1 MIRKMTTDEYNNVS
15 KVNVSEEEKVIH
27 KGEMRFF
34 KTVGIC
40 LYILSFILNIW
51 LHVIVLKYALVRV
64 EAMSSVLFWLFYIWS
79 FIAFTHATVFAVDFI
94 FSVLP
99 PVVSILN
106 GKKKINNDAYMNT
119 LWLDYDK
126 DSLPDVTISI
136 PVYMEENGVIFETVY
151 RSKLAAEDY
160 EKQTGKECNVIVSDD
175 GIGVLL
181 KNVGTIE
188 SLEEKIE
195 EYSRCG
201 SVAGLEVGSD
211 AYRVIERVYFYRKTG
226 VSFVVRPPFN
236 RPGIFKKS
244 SNLNYTLRIGR
255 KVDEGNK
262 ISGLV
267 GEGAE
272 FEGGHAEGNIHTN
285 SIILLIDKD
294 SGLHPEI
301 ISAIVPEFTRDDK
314 LAYVQCATKAS
325 NMEENYFARLSG
337 RQVNN
342 NNHNVFPCMAL
353 KGIFVP
359 LVGHNVFIR
368 RSALANL
375 GYWHEHRVSEDF
387 DLAIRLYA
395 RGWHGKYAQVQGLE
409 FTEYAS
415 RTYSEDA
422 MKEYRYTY
430 GLIEMF
436 LSGTMEWGK
445 TRWYDT
451 FYMIIYFIARI
462 NNALLLPYIVIITL
476 TGMLD
481 LMFLGYALCCVVFI
495 ILPSLRTI
503 LLARKIKKE
512 YLFRISESFMM
523 FFTFSGCTFPAG
535 AGAVKYF
542 LNVITKK
549 EHAFPA
555 TSVSTLVYS
564 FKEGLRFIYKYFLK
578 NKGVLVVF
586 AFCVERI
593 HHILLYSSRVGAAE
607 AACIS
612 ELFLIAFAP
621 FFMTPQLFQRK
632 KGGILIRRES
642 DNMLK
647 CFNASIFFREARK
660 FVDENVDKHLFLYA
674 VEIDNFH
681 VLNLWYGHDV
691 GEEYAD
697 RIGDK
702 LAYIIDKYGGVPGH
716 ISGGNFICVVPNGDA
731 LLNQIQTEMSD
742 YVKTDPKFM
751 GFFPL
756 ISVYEI
762 NDTTL
767 AIEKM
772 YDRALLAL
780 DGLRGKLKERSVH
793 YNADMD
799 KKLDAEVKMLRDVH
813 RGIDSDEFTF
823 FVQPRCDI
831 DTGKI
836 VGGEALVRWKHRERG
851 FVSPGEFIPVLE
863 KSGLTLIVDQ
873 IIWEKVIAWQGKR
886 IKDGN
891 ECIPVSINITRADL
905 FSIDVKKTLED
916 LCEKYK
922 VPYKLVMIEISDKT
936 YNDVDKE
943 ILAMIDEL
951 SKAGFPLV
959 IDGFGSGYSSMIML
973 KSVKPDIITFN
984 LRVLNDQEGHISKAA
999 VILQTVANCVDV
1011 LDVPLVVKTVETN
1024 EHDECLKK
1032 YGCKYGQG
1040 FFYHKPMEVS
1050 ELEKLMRV
1058 SENVDYGGIKSK
1070 MAETVDVARELE
1082 IISSDKSSRVT
1093 GVFLKKDD
1101 AISVEKLDDRLG
1113 RVVGDCSEVSCENFV
1128 GVEEIFE
1135 DAELEPENYAMG
1147 MIKVK
1152 STAGNMIPFLMRAIY
1167 IAENGGT
1174 NKYFCDFTD
1183 MRRYKRR
1190 NVGVE

>member
-1 MIRKMTTDEYNNVS
+1 MIRKMTIDEFNNVS
-15 KVNVSEEEKVIH
+15 KVDESEEKKVIQ

-34 KTVGIC
+34 KSIGIC

-51 LHVIVLKYALVRV
+51 LHVIVLRYALNKV
-64 EAMSSVLFWLFYIWS
+64 EAMSSVLFWLFYTWS
-79 FIAFTHATVFAVDFI
+79 FIAFTHATVFFVDFI

-99 PVVSILN
+99 PVVKILN
-106 GKKKINNDAYMNT
+106 GKQKINNDFYMNT

-126 DSLPDVTISI
+126 DKLPDVTISI

-160 EKQTGKECNVIVSDD
+160 TKQTGKKCNVIVSDD

-181 KNVGTIE
+181 KDVGPIS
-188 SLEEKIE
+188 SLEDKIE
-195 EYSRCG
+195 EYSKCG
-201 SVAGLEVGSD
+201 TVAGIEVESD
-211 AYRVIERVYFYRKTG
+211 VYRVIERVYFYRKTN
-226 VSFVVRPPFN
+226 VSFVVRPPYN

-244 SNLNYTLRIGR
+244 SNLNYTLRIGGR
-255 KVDEGNK
+255 VDEGHTVDE
-262 ISGLV
+262 LV
-267 GEGAE
+267 GEGCE

-325 NMEENYFARLSG
+325 NMEENFFARLSG

-342 NNHNVFPCMAL
+342 NNQNVFPCMAL

-368 RSALANL
+368 REALAKL

-395 RGWHGKYAQVQGLE
+395 RGWHGKYAQVHGLE

-445 TRWYDT
+445 TRWYDA

-462 NNALLLPYIVIITL
+462 NNALLLPYIVIITIS
-476 TGMLD
+476 GMLD
-481 LMFLGYALCCVVFI
+481 LMFWGYAICCIVFI
-495 ILPSLRTI
+495 VLPSLRTI
-503 LLARKIKKE
+503 LLGRQIKKE
-512 YLFRISESFMM
+512 YLFRISESFLM

-542 LNVITKK
+542 LNVITGK

-586 AFCVERI
+586 VFCVERI
-593 HHILLYSSRVGAAE
+593 IHIYLYSPRLGSAE
-607 AACIS
+607 VACIS

-632 KGGILIRRES
+632 KGGILVRREY

-647 CFNASIFFREARK
+647 CLNASVFFKEGRR
-660 FVDENVDKHLFLYA
+660 FIDENVDKALYLYA

-702 LAYIIDKYGGVPGH
+702 LASIIDKFGGVPGH
-716 ISGGNFICVVPNGDA
+716 ISGGNFICIVPNGDA
-731 LLNQIQTEMSD
+731 LLNQVQNEMSEH
-742 YVKTDPKFM
+742 VKTDPKFM

-762 NDTTL
+762 NDPSL
-767 AIEKM
+767 AIETM
-772 YDRALLAL
+772 YDRALIAL
-780 DGLRGKLKERSVH
+780 DGLRGNLKERSVH
-793 YNADMD
+793 YNSDMD
-799 KKLDAEVKMLRDVH
+799 KKLDAEVKMLRDVR
-813 RGIDSDEFTF
+813 RGIDNDEFTF

-831 DTGKI
+831 NTGKI

-873 IIWEKVIAWQGKR
+873 LIWEKVIAWQGKR
-886 IKDGN
+886 IKEGN
-891 ECIPVSINITRADL
+891 ESIPISINITRSDL
-905 FSIDVKKTLED
+905 FAIDVKKTLED
-916 LCEKYK
+916 LCEKYG
-922 VPYKLVMIEISDKT
+922 VPHNKVMIEISDKT
-936 YNDVDKE
+936 YNDVDKDV
-943 ILAMIDEL
+943 LDMIKEL
-951 SKAGFPLV
+951 SDDGFPLI

-973 KSVKPDIITFN
+973 QAIQPDIITFN
-984 LRVLNDQEGHISKAA
+984 MKVLNDEEGHITKAA
-999 VILQTVANCVDV
+999 LILRTVANCVEVMDI
-1011 LDVPLVVKTVETN
+1011 PLVVKTVETE
-1024 EHDECLKK
+1024 EHDKYLKNF
-1032 YGCKYGQG
+1032 GCKYAQG
-1040 FFYHKPMEVS
+1040 FFYYKPMEVS
-1050 ELEKLMRV
+1050 ELERI
-1058 SENVDYGGIKSK
+1058 IK
-1070 MAETVDVARELE
+1070 
-1082 IISSDKSSRVT
+1082 SSDKVDFRGIT
-1093 GVFLKKDD
+1093 GGQGETIEEAFENEQAEGKGFLHDLTDIRQYVRRK
-1101 AISVEKLDDRLG
+1101 
-1113 RVVGDCSEVSCENFV
+1113 VGIE
-1128 GVEEIFE
+1128 
-1135 DAELEPENYAMG
+1135 
-1147 MIKVK
+1147 
-1152 STAGNMIPFLMRAIY
+1152 
-1167 IAENGGT
+1167 
-1174 NKYFCDFTD
+1174 
-1183 MRRYKRR
+1183 
-1190 NVGVE
+1190 

>member
-1 MIRKMTTDEYNNVS
+1 MIRKMTVEEFNNVS
-15 KVNVSEEEKVIH
+15 KVNESEEEKVIH

-34 KTVGIC
+34 KVVGIC
-40 LYILSFILNIW
+40 LYVLSFILNIW

-106 GKKKINNDAYMNT
+106 GKKKINNEAYMNT

-160 EKQTGKECNVIVSDD
+160 KKQTGKECNVIVSDD

-188 SLEEKIE
+188 SLEDKIE
-195 EYSRCG
+195 EYSKFG
-201 SVAGLEVGSD
+201 TVAGVEVGSD
-211 AYRVIERVYFYRKTG
+211 AYRVIERVYFYRKVN
-226 VSFVVRPPFN
+226 VSFVVRPPYN

-255 KVDEGNK
+255 RVDEGNEIK
-262 ISGLV
+262 DLV
-267 GEGAE
+267 CEGAE

-314 LAYVQCATKAS
+314 LAYIQCATKAS
-325 NMEENYFARLSG
+325 NMEENFFARLSG

-342 NNHNVFPCMAL
+342 NNQNVFPCMAL

-368 RSALANL
+368 REALAKL

-395 RGWHGKYAQVQGLE
+395 RGWHGKYSQVQGLE

-445 TRWYDT
+445 TRWYDA

-481 LMFLGYALCCVVFI
+481 LMFLGYALCCIVFI

-503 LLARKIKKE
+503 LLSRKIKKE
-512 YLFRISESFMM
+512 YLFRISESFLM

-586 AFCVERI
+586 VFCVERI

-632 KGGILIRRES
+632 KGGILVRRES

-647 CFNASIFFREARK
+647 CYHASVFFKEARK
-660 FVDENVDKHLFLYA
+660 FIDENTDKHLFLYA

-702 LAYIIDKYGGVPGH
+702 LAYIIDKFGGVPGY
-716 ISGGNFICVVPNGDA
+716 ISGGNFICIVPNGDA
-731 LLNQIQTEMSD
+731 LLNQIQGELSD

-762 NDTTL
+762 RDTTL
-767 AIEKM
+767 AVEKM

-780 DGLRGKLKERSVH
+780 DGLRGNLKERSVH
-793 YNADMD
+793 YNSEMD
-799 KKLDAEVKMLRDVH
+799 KKLDAEVKLLRDVR

-823 FVQPRCDI
+823 FIQPRCDI
-831 DTGKI
+831 NTGKI
-836 VGGEALVRWKHRERG
+836 ISGEALVRWNHRERG

-873 IIWEKVIAWQGKR
+873 LIWEKVIAWQGKR
-886 IKDGN
+886 IKDGD
-891 ECIPVSINITRADL
+891 ECIPVSINLTRADL
-905 FSIDVKKTLED
+905 FSIDVKKTLKD

-922 VPYKLVMIEISDKT
+922 VPRRLIMIEISDKT

-943 ILAMIDEL
+943 ILAMIKDI
-951 SKAGFPLV
+951 SDAGFPLI

-973 KSVKPDIITFN
+973 QAVQPEVITFN
-984 LRVLNDQEGHISKAA
+984 MKVLNDEEGHITKAA
-999 VILQTVANCVDV
+999 VILHTVANCVQVMDI
-1011 LDVPLVVKTVETN
+1011 PLIVKMVETD
-1024 EHDECLKK
+1024 EHEQYLKNF
-1032 YGCKYGQG
+1032 GCRYAQG
-1040 FFYHKPMEVS
+1040 YHYYKPMDVS
-1050 ELEKLMRV
+1050 SLEKIIKVR
-1058 SENVDYGGIKSK
+1058 ENVDYSGIKGW
-1070 MAETVDVARELE
+1070 LE
-1082 IISSDKSSRVT
+1082 E
-1093 GVFLKKDD
+1093 
-1101 AISVEKLDDRLG
+1101 ANE
-1113 RVVGDCSEVSCENFV
+1113 
-1128 GVEEIFE
+1128 
-1135 DAELEPENYAMG
+1135 EPEEPETSVIENSKG
-1147 MIKVK
+1147 KNFFREIVDIRRQVRRKV
-1152 STAGNMIPFLMRAIY
+1152 G
-1167 IAENGGT
+1167 AE
-1174 NKYFCDFTD
+1174 
-1183 MRRYKRR
+1183 
-1190 NVGVE
+1190 

>member
-1 MIRKMTTDEYNNVS
+1 MIRKMTIDEFNNVS
-15 KVNVSEEEKVIH
+15 KVDESEEKKVIQ

-34 KTVGIC
+34 KVMGIC

-51 LHVIVLKYALVRV
+51 LHVIVLRYALNKV
-64 EAMSSVLFWLFYIWS
+64 EAMSSVLFWLFYTWS
-79 FIAFTHATVFAVDFI
+79 FIAFTHATVFFVDFI

-99 PVVSILN
+99 PVVKILN
-106 GKKKINNDAYMNT
+106 GKKKINNEFYMNT

-126 DSLPDVTISI
+126 DKLPDVTISI

-160 EKQTGKECNVIVSDD
+160 TKQTGRKCNVIVSDD

-181 KNVGTIE
+181 KGVGPIS
-188 SLEEKIE
+188 SLEDKIE
-195 EYSRCG
+195 EYSKYG
-201 SVAGLEVGSD
+201 TVAGIEVGSD
-211 AYRVIERVYFYRKTG
+211 VYRVIERVYFYRKTN
-226 VSFVVRPPFN
+226 VSFVVRPPYN

-244 SNLNYTLRIGR
+244 SNLNYTLRIGGR
-255 KVDEGNK
+255 VDEGYTVDE
-262 ISGLV
+262 LV
-267 GEGAE
+267 GEGCE

-325 NMEENYFARLSG
+325 NMEENFFARLSG

-342 NNHNVFPCMAL
+342 NNQNVFPCMAL

-368 RSALANL
+368 REALAKL

-395 RGWHGKYAQVQGLE
+395 RGWHGKYAQVHGLE

-445 TRWYDT
+445 TRWYDA

-462 NNALLLPYIVIITL
+462 NNALLLPYIVIITIS
-476 TGMLD
+476 GMLD
-481 LMFLGYALCCVVFI
+481 LMFWGYAICCIVFI
-495 ILPSLRTI
+495 VLPSLRTI
-503 LLARKIKKE
+503 LLGRQIKKE
-512 YLFRISESFMM
+512 YLFRISESFLM

-542 LNVITKK
+542 LNRITGK

-586 AFCVERI
+586 VFCVERI
-593 HHILLYSSRVGAAE
+593 HHIYMYSTRLGSAE
-607 AACIS
+607 IACIS

-632 KGGILIRRES
+632 KGGILVRRES

-647 CFNASIFFREARK
+647 CLNASVFFKEGRR
-660 FVDENVDKHLFLYA
+660 FIDENVDKALYLYA

-691 GEEYAD
+691 GEEYAN

-702 LAYIIDKYGGVPGH
+702 LASIIDKFGGVPGH
-716 ISGGNFICVVPNGDA
+716 ISGGNFICIVPNGDA
-731 LLNQIQTEMSD
+731 LLNQIQGELSD

-762 NDTTL
+762 RDTTL

-780 DGLRGKLKERSVH
+780 DGLRGNLKERSVH
-793 YNADMD
+793 YNSEMD
-799 KKLDAEVKMLRDVH
+799 KKLDAEVKMLRDVR

-823 FVQPRCDI
+823 FVQPRCNI
-831 DTGKI
+831 NTGKI
-836 VGGEALVRWKHRERG
+836 MSGEALVRWKHRERG

-873 IIWEKVIAWQGKR
+873 LIWEKVIAWQGKR

-891 ECIPVSINITRADL
+891 DCIPISINVTRSDL

-922 VPYKLVMIEISDKT
+922 VPRRLIMIEISDKT
-936 YNDVDKE
+936 YDDVDKE
-943 ILAMIDEL
+943 ILAMIKEI
-951 SKAGFPLV
+951 SEAGFPLI

-973 KSVKPDIITFN
+973 QAIQPDIITFN
-984 LRVLNDQEGHISKAA
+984 MKVLNDEEGHITKAA
-999 VILQTVANCVDV
+999 LILRTVANCVEVMDI
-1011 LDVPLVVKTVETN
+1011 PLVVKTVETE
-1024 EHDECLKK
+1024 EHDKYLKNF
-1032 YGCKYGQG
+1032 GCKYAQG
-1040 FFYHKPMEVS
+1040 FFYYKPMEVS
-1050 ELEKLMRV
+1050 ELERI
-1058 SENVDYGGIKSK
+1058 IK
-1070 MAETVDVARELE
+1070 
-1082 IISSDKSSRVT
+1082 SSDKVDFRGIT
-1093 GVFLKKDD
+1093 GGQGENIEEAFENEQSEGKGFLHDLTDIRQYVRRK
-1101 AISVEKLDDRLG
+1101 
-1113 RVVGDCSEVSCENFV
+1113 VGIE
-1128 GVEEIFE
+1128 
-1135 DAELEPENYAMG
+1135 
-1147 MIKVK
+1147 
-1152 STAGNMIPFLMRAIY
+1152 
-1167 IAENGGT
+1167 
-1174 NKYFCDFTD
+1174 
-1183 MRRYKRR
+1183 
-1190 NVGVE
+1190 

>member
-1 MIRKMTTDEYNNVS
+1 MIRKMSIEEFNNVS
-15 KVNVSEEEKVIH
+15 KVDESEEKKVIK

-34 KTVGIC
+34 KSIGIC

-51 LHVIVLKYALVRV
+51 LHVIVLRYALNKV
-64 EAMSSVLFWLFYIWS
+64 EAMSSVLFWLFYTWS
-79 FIAFTHATVFAVDFI
+79 FIAFTHATVFFVDFI

-99 PVVSILN
+99 PVVKILN
-106 GKKKINNDAYMNT
+106 GKQKINNDFYMNT

-126 DSLPDVTISI
+126 DKLPDVTISI

-160 EKQTGKECNVIVSDD
+160 TKQTGKKCNVIVSDD

-181 KNVGTIE
+181 KGVGPIS
-188 SLEEKIE
+188 SLEDKIE
-195 EYSRCG
+195 EYSKCG
-201 SVAGLEVGSD
+201 TVAGIEVGSD
-211 AYRVIERVYFYRKTG
+211 VYRVIERVYFYRKTN
-226 VSFVVRPPFN
+226 VSFVVRPPYN

-244 SNLNYTLRIGR
+244 SNLNYTLRIGGR
-255 KVDEGNK
+255 VDEGHTVDE
-262 ISGLV
+262 LV
-267 GEGAE
+267 GEGCE

-325 NMEENYFARLSG
+325 NMEENFFARLSG

-342 NNHNVFPCMAL
+342 NNQNVFPCMAL
-353 KGIFVP
+353 KGILVP

-368 RSALANL
+368 REALAKL

-395 RGWHGKYAQVQGLE
+395 RGWHGKYAQVHGLE

-445 TRWYDT
+445 TRWYDA

-462 NNALLLPYIVIITL
+462 NNALLLPYIVIITIS
-476 TGMLD
+476 GMLD
-481 LMFLGYALCCVVFI
+481 LMFWGYAICCIVFI
-495 ILPSLRTI
+495 VLPSLRTI
-503 LLARKIKKE
+503 LLGRQIKKE
-512 YLFRISESFMM
+512 YLFRISESFLM

-542 LNVITKK
+542 LNVITGK

-586 AFCVERI
+586 VFCVERI
-593 HHILLYSSRVGAAE
+593 IHIYLYSPRLGSAE
-607 AACIS
+607 VACIS

-632 KGGILIRRES
+632 KGGILVRREY

-647 CFNASIFFREARK
+647 CLNASVFFKEGRR
-660 FVDENVDKHLFLYA
+660 FIDENVDKALYLYA

-702 LAYIIDKYGGVPGH
+702 LASIIDKFGGIPGH
-716 ISGGNFICVVPNGDA
+716 ISGGNFICIVPNGDA
-731 LLNQIQTEMSD
+731 LLNQVQNEMSEH
-742 YVKTDPKFM
+742 VKTDPKFM

-762 NDTTL
+762 NDPSL
-767 AIEKM
+767 AIETM
-772 YDRALLAL
+772 YDRALIAL
-780 DGLRGKLKERSVH
+780 DGLRGNLKERSVH
-793 YNADMD
+793 YNSDMD
-799 KKLDAEVKMLRDVH
+799 KKLDAEVKMLRDVR
-813 RGIDSDEFTF
+813 RGIDNDEFTF

-831 DTGKI
+831 NTGKI

-873 IIWEKVIAWQGKR
+873 LIWEKVIAWQGKR
-886 IKDGN
+886 IKEGN
-891 ECIPVSINITRADL
+891 ESIPISINITRSDL
-905 FSIDVKKTLED
+905 FAIDVKKTLED
-916 LCEKYK
+916 LCEKYG
-922 VPYKLVMIEISDKT
+922 VPHNKVMIEISDKT
-936 YNDVDKE
+936 YNDVDKDV
-943 ILAMIDEL
+943 LDMIKEL
-951 SKAGFPLV
+951 SDDGFPLI

-973 KSVKPDIITFN
+973 QAIQPDIITFN
-984 LRVLNDQEGHISKAA
+984 MKVLNDEEGHITKAA
-999 VILQTVANCVDV
+999 LILRTVANCVEVMDI
-1011 LDVPLVVKTVETN
+1011 PLVVKTVETE
-1024 EHDECLKK
+1024 EHDKYLKNF
-1032 YGCKYGQG
+1032 GCKYAQG
-1040 FFYHKPMEVS
+1040 FFYYKPMEVS
-1050 ELEKLMRV
+1050 ELERI
-1058 SENVDYGGIKSK
+1058 IK
-1070 MAETVDVARELE
+1070 
-1082 IISSDKSSRVT
+1082 SSDKVDFRGIIGGQGET
-1093 GVFLKKDD
+1093 IEEAFENEQAEGKGFLHDLTDIRQYVRRK
-1101 AISVEKLDDRLG
+1101 
-1113 RVVGDCSEVSCENFV
+1113 VGIE
-1128 GVEEIFE
+1128 
-1135 DAELEPENYAMG
+1135 
-1147 MIKVK
+1147 
-1152 STAGNMIPFLMRAIY
+1152 
-1167 IAENGGT
+1167 
-1174 NKYFCDFTD
+1174 
-1183 MRRYKRR
+1183 
-1190 NVGVE
+1190 

>member
-1 MIRKMTTDEYNNVS
+1 MIRKMTIDEFNNVS
-15 KVNVSEEEKVIH
+15 KVDESEEKKVIQ

-34 KTVGIC
+34 KVMGIC

-51 LHVIVLKYALVRV
+51 LHVIVLRYALNKV
-64 EAMSSVLFWLFYIWS
+64 EAMSSVLFWLFYTWS
-79 FIAFTHATVFAVDFI
+79 FIAFTHATVFFVDFI

-99 PVVSILN
+99 PVVKILN
-106 GKKKINNDAYMNT
+106 GKKKINNEFYMNT

-126 DSLPDVTISI
+126 DKLPDVTISI

-160 EKQTGKECNVIVSDD
+160 TKQTGRKCNVIVSDD

-181 KNVGTIE
+181 KGVGPIS
-188 SLEEKIE
+188 SLEDKIE
-195 EYSRCG
+195 EYSKYG
-201 SVAGLEVGSD
+201 TVAGIEVESD
-211 AYRVIERVYFYRKTG
+211 VYRVIERVYFYRKTN
-226 VSFVVRPPFN
+226 VSFVVRPPYN

-244 SNLNYTLRIGR
+244 SNLNYTLRIGGR
-255 KVDEGNK
+255 VDEGHT
-262 ISGLV
+262 IDELV
-267 GEGAE
+267 GEGGE
-272 FEGGHAEGNIHTN
+272 FECGHAEGDIHTN

-325 NMEENYFARLSG
+325 NMEENFFARLSG

-342 NNHNVFPCMAL
+342 NNQNVFPCMAL

-368 RSALANL
+368 REALAKL

-395 RGWHGKYAQVQGLE
+395 RGWHGKYAQVHGLE

-445 TRWYDT
+445 TRWYDA

-503 LLARKIKKE
+503 LLGRKIKKE
-512 YLFRISESFMM
+512 YLFRISESFLM

-542 LNVITKK
+542 LNVITGK

-586 AFCVERI
+586 VFCVERI
-593 HHILLYSSRVGAAE
+593 IHIYLYSPRLGSAE
-607 AACIS
+607 VACIS

-632 KGGILIRRES
+632 KGGILVRREY

-647 CFNASIFFREARK
+647 CLNASVFFKEGRR
-660 FVDENVDKHLFLYA
+660 FIDENVDKALYLYA

-702 LAYIIDKYGGVPGH
+702 LASIIDKFGGVPGH
-716 ISGGNFICVVPNGDA
+716 ISGGNFICIVPNGDA
-731 LLNQIQTEMSD
+731 LLNQVQGELSD

-762 NDTTL
+762 RDTTL

-780 DGLRGKLKERSVH
+780 DGLRGNLKERSVH
-793 YNADMD
+793 YNSEMD
-799 KKLDAEVKMLRDVH
+799 KKLDAEVKMLRDVR

-823 FVQPRCDI
+823 FVQPRCNI
-831 DTGKI
+831 STGKI
-836 VGGEALVRWKHRERG
+836 ISGEALVRWNHRERG

-873 IIWEKVIAWQGKR
+873 LIWEKVIAWQGKR

-891 ECIPVSINITRADL
+891 DCIPISINVTRSDL

-922 VPYKLVMIEISDKT
+922 VPRRLIMIEISDKT
-936 YNDVDKE
+936 YDDVDKE
-943 ILAMIDEL
+943 ILAMIKEI
-951 SKAGFPLV
+951 SEAGFPLI

-973 KSVKPDIITFN
+973 QAVQPEVITFN
-984 LRVLNDQEGHISKAA
+984 MKVLNDEEGHITKAA
-999 VILQTVANCVDV
+999 VILHTIANCVRVMDI
-1011 LDVPLVVKTVETN
+1011 PLIVKMVETD
-1024 EHDECLKK
+1024 EHEQYLKK
-1032 YGCKYGQG
+1032 FGCFYAQG
-1040 FFYHKPMEVS
+1040 FHYYKPMDVS
-1050 ELEKLMRV
+1050 SLEKIIKI
-1058 SENVDYGGIKSK
+1058 SENVDYSGIKGWLEE
-1070 MAETVDVARELE
+1070 ANEETE
-1082 IISSDKSSRVT
+1082 
-1093 GVFLKKDD
+1093 
-1101 AISVEKLDDRLG
+1101 
-1113 RVVGDCSEVSCENFV
+1113 
-1128 GVEEIFE
+1128 
-1135 DAELEPENYAMG
+1135 EPETSAIEDLKGKNIFREIVD
-1147 MIKVK
+1147 IKRQV
-1152 STAGNMIPFLMRAIY
+1152 
-1167 IAENGGT
+1167 
-1174 NKYFCDFTD
+1174 
-1183 MRRYKRR
+1183 RRK
-1190 NVGVE
+1190 VGIK